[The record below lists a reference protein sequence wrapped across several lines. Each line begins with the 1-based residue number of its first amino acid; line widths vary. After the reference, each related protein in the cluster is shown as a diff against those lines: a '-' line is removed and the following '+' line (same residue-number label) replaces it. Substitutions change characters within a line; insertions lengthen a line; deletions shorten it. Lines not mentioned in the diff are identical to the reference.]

1 MSALVK
7 NHFLYSYF
15 LPIDHEE
22 STVDSLT
29 IEALEGIVDKS
40 TLDKSQQEA
49 LVSSLRSPLAII
61 QGPPGCGKTFIGTTL
76 VKILLSLQPQ
86 PQLPI
91 LLLTYKNHALDEF
104 LKDALSFLSPTDIAR
119 IGGRSKEEKLAAC
132 NLKELKKNGQKS
144 KVSQRELYEIYEE
157 KDELTKEVSLLL
169 QKMSKSSV
177 LTFLDVL
184 EALDEDQLITL
195 FEGAPYSKK
204 VENGKIT
211 KKINNKKNIFANQ
224 MIVRDTIKSI
234 KVKYKGLKEFL
245 RNNDGSD
252 DFEKAIASLFQMV
265 VLNWMPSLEKI
276 RDLKSL
282 QDQYVNDIKEANENM
297 EKDCH
302 DDSDDEELDEEAVE
316 AIQEQR
322 MAAMGKNS
330 DNTKRKKPNLEFF
343 KEPESKDVVLQ
354 LKDLPSNLEPTEA
367 YNNQPNL
374 WSLNDVQR
382 IRYLFTLLHRKF
394 SDISGD
400 LHPMLKRLD
409 ELFEKE
415 AELQSQQEADLL
427 ASR

>member
-1 MSALVK
+1 M
-7 NHFLYSYF
+7 YSYF

-234 KVKYKGLKEFL
+234 KVKYNGLKKFL
-245 RNNDGSD
+245 LNNDGSD
-252 DFEKAIASLFQMV
+252 DFEKAIVSLFQMV

-367 YNNQPNL
+367 YNNQPDL

>member
-1 MSALVK
+1 M
-7 NHFLYSYF
+7 
-15 LPIDHEE
+15 
-22 STVDSLT
+22 T
-29 IEALEGIVDKS
+29 IEALKRIVDKS

-86 PQLPI
+86 PHLPI

-104 LKDALSFLSPTDIAR
+104 LKDALNFLSPTDIAR
-119 IGGRSKEEKLAAC
+119 IGGRSKEEKLDAC

-157 KDELTKEVSLLL
+157 KDELTNEVSLLL
-169 QKMSKSSV
+169 QKMGKSSV
-177 LTFLDVL
+177 LTFNDVL
-184 EALDEDQLITL
+184 EALDEDQLISL
-195 FEGAPYSKK
+195 FEEAPYSKRF
-204 VENGKIT
+204 ENGKIT
-211 KKINNKKNIFANQ
+211 LKINNKKNIFADR
-224 MIVRDTIKSI
+224 MIVRDIIKSI
-234 KVKYKGLKEFL
+234 KLKYNGLKEFL
-245 RNNDGSD
+245 LNNDGSD
-252 DFEKAIASLFQMV
+252 MFEKAISRLFPMV
-265 VLNWMPSLEKI
+265 VINWMPSLEKI

-282 QDQYVNDIKEANENM
+282 QDQYVNDIKEANENI

-302 DDSDDEELDEEAVE
+302 DDSDDEELDEEAIE
-316 AIQEQR
+316 AIQEKR

-415 AELQSQQEADLL
+415 TELQSQQEADLL

>member
-1 MSALVK
+1 
-7 NHFLYSYF
+7 
-15 LPIDHEE
+15 
-22 STVDSLT
+22 LT
-29 IEALEGIVDKS
+29 IDALEGIVDKS

-104 LKDALSFLSPTDIAR
+104 LKDALNFLSPTDIAR
-119 IGGRSKEEKLAAC
+119 IGGRSKEEKLDAC
-132 NLKELKKNGQKS
+132 NLKVLKKNEQKS
-144 KVSQRELYEIYEE
+144 KVSQRELYEE

-184 EALDEDQLITL
+184 EALHEDQLITL
-195 FEGAPYSKK
+195 FEEAPYSKRFD
-204 VENGKIT
+204 NGKIT
-211 KKINNKKNIFANQ
+211 LKINFLIFADR

-234 KVKYKGLKEFL
+234 KMKYNSLKEFL
-245 RNNDGSD
+245 LNNDGSD
-252 DFEKAIASLFQMV
+252 KFEKAIVSLFSMV
-265 VLNWMPSLEKI
+265 VMNWMPSLKKI

-302 DDSDDEELDEEAVE
+302 DDTDDEELDEEAVE

-322 MAAMGKNS
+322 MAAMGRFTDKN
-330 DNTKRKKPNLEFF
+330 NLRKKLNLELFE
-343 KEPESKDVVLQ
+343 EPESKNVVLQ

-367 YNNQPNL
+367 YNNHPNL

-394 SDISGD
+394 SDVSGD

-415 AELQSQQEADLL
+415 AELHSQQEADLL
-427 ASR
+427 TSR

>member
-1 MSALVK
+1 MYKKSL
-7 NHFLYSYF
+7 LYFCF

-29 IEALEGIVDKS
+29 IEALERIVDKS

-104 LKDALSFLSPTDIAR
+104 LKDALNFLSPTDIAR
-119 IGGRSKEEKLAAC
+119 IGGRSKEEKLDAC

-204 VENGKIT
+204 VEDGKIT

-234 KVKYKGLKEFL
+234 KVKYNGLKEFL
-245 RNNDGSD
+245 WNNDGSD

-297 EKDCH
+297 EKDSH

-322 MAAMGKNS
+322 MAAMGKFADKTNL
-330 DNTKRKKPNLEFF
+330 RKKPNLEFF

-394 SDISGD
+394 SDVSGD

>member
-1 MSALVK
+1 M
-7 NHFLYSYF
+7 YSYF

-195 FEGAPYSKK
+195 FEEAPYSKK

-234 KVKYKGLKEFL
+234 KVKYNGLKKFL
-245 RNNDGSD
+245 LNNDGSD
-252 DFEKAIASLFQMV
+252 DFEKAIVSLFQMV

-367 YNNQPNL
+367 YNNHPNL

>member
-1 MSALVK
+1 MT
-7 NHFLYSYF
+7 
-15 LPIDHEE
+15 ID
-22 STVDSLT
+22 
-29 IEALEGIVDKS
+29 ALEGIVDKS

-104 LKDALSFLSPTDIAR
+104 LKDALNFLSPTDIAR
-119 IGGRSKEEKLAAC
+119 IGGRSKEEKLDAC
-132 NLKELKKNGQKS
+132 NLKVLKKNEQKS
-144 KVSQRELYEIYEE
+144 KVSQRELYETYEE
-157 KDELTKEVSLLL
+157 KDEITKEVSLLL

-184 EALDEDQLITL
+184 EALHEDQLITL
-195 FEGAPYSKK
+195 FEEAPYSKRFD
-204 VENGKIT
+204 NGKIT
-211 KKINNKKNIFANQ
+211 LKINNKKNIFADR

-234 KVKYKGLKEFL
+234 KIKYNSLKEFL
-245 RNNDGSD
+245 LNNDGSD
-252 DFEKAIASLFQMV
+252 KFEKAIVSLFSMV
-265 VLNWMPSLEKI
+265 VMNWMPSLKKI

-297 EKDCH
+297 DNDCH
-302 DDSDDEELDEEAVE
+302 DDTDDEELDEEAVE

-322 MAAMGKNS
+322 MAAMGRFS
-330 DNTKRKKPNLEFF
+330 DKTNLRKKPNLEFF
-343 KEPESKDVVLQ
+343 KEPESKNVVLQ

-367 YNNQPNL
+367 YNNHPNL

-394 SDISGD
+394 SDVSGE

-415 AELQSQQEADLL
+415 AELHSQQEADLL
-427 ASR
+427 TSR